1 MYKLFK
7 IKNVLVIVEK
17 KIKPLFNFLNSKILS
32 KILFF
37 LITLSITSFILSF
50 KNVSVIDYKYKFL
63 FNIFL
68 YNNFF

>member
-37 LITLSITSFILSF
+37 LITLSITSFILSL